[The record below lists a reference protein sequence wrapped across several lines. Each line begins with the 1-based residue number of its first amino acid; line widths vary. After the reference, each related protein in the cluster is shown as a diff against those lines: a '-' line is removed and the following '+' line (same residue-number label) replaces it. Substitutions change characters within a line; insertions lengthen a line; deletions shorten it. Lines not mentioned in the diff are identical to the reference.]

1 MSCSYF
7 LNSFLDVF
15 HIIEFVLF
23 GLLSIIYFGYTFYVI
38 MKNKKKKYLIF
49 VHLLISI
56 VIYYILYRCVYLG
69 GINMGGMKYWDNC
82 VEDPVLNEVIWVVG
96 SFIWIFMGTFIFIAS
111 KLFNKKKN
119 IIVVSIIGCIFI
131 YFIGV
136 SINRYFSNLSKEC
149 GFSYCRE
156 IQVYVNEN

>member
-7 LNSFLDVF
+7 SNSFLDIF

-56 VIYYILYRCVYLG
+56 VIY
-69 GINMGGMKYWDNC
+69 
-82 VEDPVLNEVIWVVG
+82 
-96 SFIWIFMGTFIFIAS
+96 
-111 KLFNKKKN
+111 
-119 IIVVSIIGCIFI
+119 
-131 YFIGV
+131 
-136 SINRYFSNLSKEC
+136 
-149 GFSYCRE
+149 
-156 IQVYVNEN
+156 